1 MSSSRLTYRC
11 LRESQVS
18 WLGVGYELVIG
29 IVTILQ
35 NRTLRTSL
43 CSTVIIFQLRT
54 VWSNIICLVLFKLKK
69 LNRNVLV
76 DVAVQFCLLSV
87 SSNIVA
93 FSLCQNGNLFCAE
106 TENFAPLYRHLTAP
120 LKVIFGAL

>member
-1 MSSSRLTYRC
+1 M
-11 LRESQVS
+11 
-18 WLGVGYELVIG
+18 VIG

-43 CSTVIIFQLRT
+43 YSTVIIFLLRT
-54 VWSNIICLVLFKLKK
+54 VWSNIVYLVLFKLKK

-87 SSNIVA
+87 SSNTVA

-120 LKVIFGAL
+120 LKVIFGTL